1 MVKKTDTVMI
11 RILELIALLGEATS
25 DEIKRFSS
33 SPSYAEKLITSMK
46 KDSYIKNY
54 RNENKS
60 TYRLML
66 KGKKYLADNLPEK
79 FSESFT
85 GQKTMNRVR
94 DDKRR
99 EERRN
104 KLVDILLLFHRAD
117 VKIFPDEKTLLTSTS
132 VKTRTDTTDLTDEHR
147 LEFYTSMEIKNII
160 PDYKKGIGSRA
171 LGILIAFGKLYIVY
185 STADGNLLWRKDI
198 EKDFLTNTKDVLA
211 RKLFGKDNGTYL
223 LVLSDNKRVPSIIM
237 QRKKRTGGKIH
248 PSSDIANM
256 IFALKDRSEDAT
268 LDFILNGSEIPD
280 KLKSVFESTYIPDKK
295 YFEFDGV
302 LKQRDKDAAGNP
314 ITTEDLGCFV
324 FLFDLRKVM
333 DAVFAALEKNK
344 KVTICC
350 FDYQREYIEIFMRD
364 LKQSD
369 NSKIEILSD
378 SIEGYVEDNNL

>member
-1 MVKKTDTVMI
+1 MAKKTDTVMI

-46 KDSYIKNY
+46 KESYIKNY

-104 KLVDILLLFHRAD
+104 KLADILLLFHRAD

-132 VKTRTDTTDLTDEHR
+132 VNTRTDTTDITDKQR
-147 LEFYTSMEIKNII
+147 LEFYTSMEIKSII
-160 PDYKKGIGSRA
+160 PDYKKGIGSRT

-185 STADGNLLWRKDI
+185 LTYDGNLLWQKDI
-198 EKDFLTNTKDVLA
+198 EKDFLTNTKGVLA
-211 RKLFGKDNGTYL
+211 RKLFGQDNGTYL
-223 LVLSDNKRVPSIIM
+223 LVLSDNKRVPSLIM

-248 PSSDIANM
+248 PSSDISNM
-256 IFALKDRSEDAT
+256 IFALKDRNKDAT
-268 LDFILNGSEIPD
+268 LDLILTGSDIPD
-280 KLKSVFESTYIPDKK
+280 KLKSIFESTYIPDKK
-295 YFEFDGV
+295 HIEFDGALV
-302 LKQRDKDAAGNP
+302 TRNKDAAGNH
-314 ITTEDLGCFV
+314 IATEDLGSFV
-324 FLFDLRKVM
+324 FWFDLRKVM
-333 DAVFAALEKNK
+333 DAVYAAAENSK

-350 FDYQREYIEIFMRD
+350 FDYQREYIEIFLRD

-369 NSKIEILSD
+369 NSRIEILSD
-378 SIEGYVEDNNL
+378 SIEGYMEDNRL

>member
-1 MVKKTDTVMI
+1 MAKKTDTLMI
-11 RILELIALLGEATS
+11 RILELIALIGEATS
-25 DEIKRFSS
+25 DEIKMFSN

-66 KGKKYLADNLPEK
+66 KGKNYLAENLPEV

-99 EERRN
+99 EERRK

-117 VKIFPDEKTLLTSTS
+117 VKIFPDEKTLLKYTT
-132 VKTRTDTTDLTDEHR
+132 VNTRTDTTDTTDKHR

-185 STADGNLLWRKDI
+185 STADGNLLWQKDV
-198 EKDFLTNTKDVLA
+198 EKDFLTNTKGVLA

-248 PSSDIANM
+248 PSSDISNM
-256 IFALKDRSEDAT
+256 IFALKDRNMDAT
-268 LDFILNGSEIPD
+268 LDLILTGSEIPD
-280 KLKSVFESTYIPDKK
+280 KLKSIFESTYIPDKK
-295 YFEFDGV
+295 HIDFDGV
-302 LKQRDKDAAGNP
+302 MIHRDKDAAGNH
-314 ITTEDLGCFV
+314 ISTEDLGSFV
-324 FLFDLRKVM
+324 FWFDLRKVM
-333 DAVFAALEKNK
+333 DAVYAAAENSK

-350 FDYQREYIEIFMRD
+350 FDYQREYIEMFMKD

-378 SIEGYVEDNNL
+378 SIEGYVEDNHL